1 MSTVTLYGLKNCDT
15 CTKARRWLATQ
26 GIDHRFV
33 DLRAEGVERERIRR
47 WLDEVGPETLINRR
61 SRTWRELD
69 ESERTVTGDG
79 AAADLL
85 QQYPTLIKRPVLEL
99 DTGGVVVG
107 FSGPRYETALAGAD

>member
-1 MSTVTLYGLKNCDT
+1 MAAIILYGLKNCDT
-15 CTKARRWLATQ
+15 CTKARQWLATQ
-26 GIDHRFV
+26 GIDHAFV
-33 DLRAEGVERERIRR
+33 DLRADGIERGRIRR
-47 WLDEVGPETLINRR
+47 WLDEVGHETLINRR

-69 ESERTVTGDG
+69 ETERAVAGDE

-85 QQYPTLIKRPVLEL
+85 LRHPTLIKRPVLEL